1 MWVLVHPVQTSVFI
15 FDKEIGKFFEFFF
28 PYRVNWTSISFYVGN
43 FIHSFIYHKIEKK
56 NPWYTLGVGW

>member
-1 MWVLVHPVQTSVFI
+1 
-15 FDKEIGKFFEFFF
+15 
-28 PYRVNWTSISFYVGN
+28 VGN